1 MSASAGARKR
11 LTIPLG
17 LLLVLSLALCA
28 AFVHFFVTRGRRSED
43 LPRLFPVP
51 AFALTSEQGR
61 PVTRADLEGFA
72 WIADFVF
79 TQCGGT
85 CPLMTQKM
93 ARLAADLKGI
103 EAIRFV
109 SFDVDPDRDG
119 VPELAAYA
127 KAAGADPARWSFLRG
142 EKSAIVSLARDGFK
156 LAVVDGD
163 PKDPEPV
170 LHSTRFVLVDAA
182 GTIRGYYD
190 STDPE
195 AMERLQA
202 DARRLAPGSRK
213 GTR

>member
-1 MSASAGARKR
+1 MSAFTPSSKRPSATFA
-11 LTIPLG
+11 LLVVLG
-17 LLLVLSLALCA
+17 LVLFAALVHLFL
-28 AFVHFFVTRGRRSED
+28 TRSHGRED
-43 LPRLFPVP
+43 LPHLFPVP

-61 PVTRADLEGFA
+61 PVTRADLEGSA

-79 TQCGGT
+79 TRCGGT

-93 ARLAADLKGI
+93 AGLAAELKSV
-103 EAIRFV
+103 ETLRFI
-109 SFDVDPDRDG
+109 SFDIDPDRDG
-119 VPELAAYA
+119 LPELAAYA

-142 EKSAIVSLARDGFK
+142 EKPAIVALARDGFK

-182 GTIRGYYD
+182 GMIRGYYD

-195 AMERLQA
+195 AMRRLQA
-202 DARRLAPGSRK
+202 DARRLASGARK
-213 GTR
+213 RTR